1 MARLARV
8 VIPGLPHHVIQRG
21 NRREAIFFEDGDHE
35 VYMDLLAEQTRK
47 AEVDVW
53 EIGGHDAYSPSGK
66 GAAGV
71 PSGSLRRK
79 CRNLNEGFSPR
90 GMSSA
95 ITSSK
100 FDFVSSLSHP
110 RDEDGFSLIPIPYS
124 LFSEVF
130 VRGVE
135 MPRI

>member
-1 MARLARV
+1 M
-8 VIPGLPHHVIQRG
+8 IPIPLFPVRG
-21 NRREAIFFEDGDHE
+21 AIVPTWLGWL
-35 VYMDLLAEQTRK
+35 VL
-47 AEVDVW
+47 
-53 EIGGHDAYSPSGK
+53 EIGGHDTYSPSGK

-71 PSGSLRRK
+71 PSGALRRK

-110 RDEDGFSLIPIPYS
+110 RDEDGFSLIPIP
-124 LFSEVF
+124 
-130 VRGVE
+130 
-135 MPRI
+135 